1 LHFAAWRIATIDS
14 PMRSLA
20 GACLLGLWLGCSA
33 EALAQLNSA
42 PNQPPA
48 PGSVSA
54 PPELPEVSDPMLT
67 PVGPPTNVLTSWRQA
82 VELVRSRSTSLAL
95 ARAEISRAR
104 GQSRL
109 TRSAILPQLAGSG
122 SVNRELLL
130 GHVSGVTATG
140 EAAEVTLPDPK
151 TTWNASLSFNQPL
164 VDTRA
169 WYDLGTSAA
178 VEKAATVQSEDTQR
192 RAIAQLADAIVTVTT
207 AERLAEVSR
216 VSLRSNL
223 SALDLTQRRARLG
236 AASAVDVLRAEQ
248 EVVDTRGDVV
258 QADEVLRRSRESL
271 GIALGYAEDW
281 GVTSDIKVDGL
292 AADAQALCS
301 PIAGADE
308 RSDVRAARLN
318 VDVAERTAKSPN
330 YGYAPTLD
338 LISGVNYTTQEPT
351 NNGRPVQWSVGAV
364 LSVPIYD
371 GGRLSAERYLNAANA
386 DSARQQ
392 LTEASRQAHLQVIQA
407 QRGVEVAASNFEVSR
422 NARAI
427 AEESA
432 RLSRIAFMHGTG
444 TSFDLV
450 DSARRLR
457 LAEIDLALKEFEVI
471 RARIT
476 ALLTLSN
483 CKL

>member
-1 LHFAAWRIATIDS
+1 
-14 PMRSLA
+14 MRSLA
-20 GACLLGLWLGCSA
+20 GARLVSLGLGCA
-33 EALAQLNSA
+33 APALAQVDI
-42 PNQPPA
+42 PGNQP
-48 PGSVSA
+48 SSSQVVA
-54 PPELPEVSDPMLT
+54 PPELPDVSDPMLT
-67 PVGPPTNVLTSWRQA
+67 PIPPPARVVTSWRQA
-82 VELVRSRSTSLAL
+82 LELVRSRSTSLAL
-95 ARAEISRAR
+95 ARSEIERAR
-104 GQSRL
+104 GQSLL
-109 TRSAILPQLAGSG
+109 TRSAILPQISANAG
-122 SVNRELLL
+122 VNRQLLL
-130 GHVSGVTATG
+130 GHVSGVTA
-140 EAAEVTLPDPK
+140 AQQPIEVGIPDPA

-164 VDTRA
+164 IDARA
-169 WYDLGTSAA
+169 WYDLGTSVA
-178 VEKAATVQSEDTQR
+178 VEKTAKVQAEDAER
-192 RAIAQLADAIVTVTT
+192 IAIAGLADTIVTVIT

-248 EVVDTRGDVV
+248 EVVSNRADVV
-258 QADEVLRRSRESL
+258 QADESLRRSREAL

-281 GVTSDIKVDGL
+281 GVTPEIKVDGL
-292 AADAQALCS
+292 TADAQALCQ
-301 PIAGADE
+301 PIASAEE

-318 VDVAERTAKSPN
+318 VEVAERTAKSPN

-338 LISGVNYTTQEPT
+338 VVSNLDYTTQEPT
-351 NNGRPVQWSVGAV
+351 GNGRPVQWSIGAV

-371 GGRLSAERYLNAANA
+371 GGRLSAERNINQANA
-386 DSARQQ
+386 GSARQQ
-392 LTEASRQAHLQVIQA
+392 LTESSRQAQLQVVQA
-407 QRGVEVAASNFEVSR
+407 QRAIEVAASNFEVSR

-457 LAEIDLALKEFEVI
+457 LAEIDLTIKEFEVT

-483 CKL
+483 CSL

>member
-1 LHFAAWRIATIDS
+1 
-14 PMRSLA
+14 MRSLPA
-20 GACLLGLWLGCSA
+20 RACLLGLWLVSA
-33 EALAQLNSA
+33 PALAQLDVPRNA
-42 PNQPPA
+42 PLA
-48 PGSVSA
+48 GVSA
-54 PPELPEVSDPMLT
+54 TPELPEVSDPMLT
-67 PVGPPTNVLTSWRQA
+67 PIAPPARVLASWRQA
-82 VELVRSRSTSLAL
+82 VELVRARSTDLGI
-95 ARAEISRAR
+95 ARARIAQAE
-104 GQSRL
+104 GQTRL
-109 TRSAILPQLAGSG
+109 TRSALLPQLVAEGR
-122 SVNRELLL
+122 VNRELLL
-130 GHVSGVTATG
+130 GHVSGTTAAG
-140 EAAEVTLPDPK
+140 ALAEVSLPDPA
-151 TTWNASLSFNQPL
+151 TTWNASLSLNQPL
-164 VDTRA
+164 VNPRA
-169 WYDLGTSAA
+169 WYEMVTSATA
-178 VEKAATVQSEDTQR
+178 EKAATVQAEDSER
-192 RAIAQLADAIVTVTT
+192 VAIAILADTIVTVIT

-248 EVVDTRGDVV
+248 EVVSNRADVV
-258 QADEVLRRSRESL
+258 QADESLRRSREAL
-271 GIALGYAEDW
+271 GIALGYPEDW
-281 GVTSDIKVDGL
+281 GVTPDIKVDGL
-292 AADAQALCS
+292 TADAQALCS
-301 PIAGADE
+301 RLANAED

-318 VDVAERTAKSPN
+318 VEVAERTAKSSS

-338 LISGVNYTTQEPT
+338 LVSGLNYTTQDPT

-364 LSVPIYD
+364 LTVPLYD
-371 GGRLSAERYLNAANA
+371 GGRLSAERYINQAGA
-386 DSARQQ
+386 DTARQQ
-392 LTEASRQAHLQVIQA
+392 LTEASRQARLQVIQA
-407 QRGVEVAASNFEVSR
+407 QRGIEVAASNHEVSR

-457 LAEIDLALKEFEVI
+457 LAEIDLTIKEFEVV